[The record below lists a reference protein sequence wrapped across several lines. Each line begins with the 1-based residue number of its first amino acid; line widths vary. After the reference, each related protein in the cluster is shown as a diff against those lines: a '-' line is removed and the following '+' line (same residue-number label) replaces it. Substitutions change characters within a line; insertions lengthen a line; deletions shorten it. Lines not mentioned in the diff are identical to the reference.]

1 MRVTDPVIRREVRN
15 AHYNLGH
22 PSTATLLRIMR
33 RSGASDAAQRYA
45 RWWKCPLCA
54 QRQAPRALNPTTAP
68 YRQHVQLDDRL
79 RRKGHLRRE
88 RVEVRCTQHRRP
100 RHWLQILAVL
110 DGPRCW
116 RAPALS
122 WAQTEPLPAILLH
135 FRCKVYTLAGMPR
148 QHDSL
153 AEWSKALGCSTAAV
167 WMSIPVA
174 WLAASAAT

>member
-1 MRVTDPVIRREVRN
+1 MRPTRLRGGQPRAVWSSGMIRAQGARGPGFGSRN
-15 AHYNLGH
+15 GPCCSIA
-22 PSTATLLRIMR
+22 
-33 RSGASDAAQRYA
+33 
-45 RWWKCPLCA
+45 K
-54 QRQAPRALNPTTAP
+54 APRALNPTMAP
-68 YRQHVQLDDRL
+68 
-79 RRKGHLRRE
+79 
-88 RVEVRCTQHRRP
+88 CRP
-100 RHWLQILAVL
+100 NTLNSMIGCDVTVIYDANGLKFDALNIVDPATGFQILAVL

-116 RAPALS
+116 RAPAPS

-174 WLAASAAT
+174 WLAVSAAT